1 MKVLACAALA
11 SILAGYAF
19 AQALH
24 PSVVAVVEEGAK
36 AWEKH
41 CHGCHDLPGARG
53 LPPSRVVL
61 SKMTADEV
69 YVALTDGNM
78 KAQGD
83 LMGEDERQA
92 VALHITGKPF
102 AWTLEEEKK
111 AAPAK
116 DAPQP

>member
-1 MKVLACAALA
+1 MKPLAPAAAIACLSGLA
-11 SILAGYAF
+11 Y

-24 PSVVAVVEEGAK
+24 PSVVAAAEQGAK
-36 AWEKH
+36 VWEKH

-61 SKMTADEV
+61 SKMSADEV
-69 YVALTDGNM
+69 YIALTDGNM

-102 AWTLEEEKK
+102 AWTREEEARAR
-111 AAPAK
+111 AAGLPK
-116 DAPQP
+116 P

>member
-1 MKVLACAALA
+1 MKLLAVAAIACTL
-11 SILAGYAF
+11 SGYAF

-24 PSVVAVVEEGAK
+24 PSVVAVAEYGAK
-36 AWEKH
+36 TWEKH

-53 LPPSRVVL
+53 LPPSRVEL
-61 SKMTADEV
+61 SKMTADQV
-69 YVALTDGNM
+69 YDALTFGNM
-78 KAQGD
+78 QAQGD

-111 AAPAK
+111 AAQAK
-116 DAPQP
+116 DTPKP

>member
-1 MKVLACAALA
+1 MKVLLAAAVACL
-11 SILAGYAF
+11 LAGYGF

-24 PSVVAVVEEGAK
+24 PSVVAVAEAGAK
-36 AWEKH
+36 VWEKH

-69 YVALTDGNM
+69 YTALTDGNM

-102 AWTLEEEKK
+102 AWALEEESR
-111 AAPAK
+111 AAQAK
-116 DAPQP
+116 EAPKP

>member
-1 MKVLACAALA
+1 MKVLAVAAALCVL
-11 SILAGYAF
+11 SGLAF

-24 PSVVAVVEEGAK
+24 PSVIAAAEEGAK

-53 LPPSRVVL
+53 LPPSRVTL
-61 SKMTADEV
+61 SKMSADDI
-69 YVALTDGNM
+69 YTALTYGNM
-78 KAQGD
+78 QAQGD

-92 VALHITGKPF
+92 VSLHITGKPF

-111 AAPAK
+111 AAQAK
-116 DAPQP
+116 DPPKP